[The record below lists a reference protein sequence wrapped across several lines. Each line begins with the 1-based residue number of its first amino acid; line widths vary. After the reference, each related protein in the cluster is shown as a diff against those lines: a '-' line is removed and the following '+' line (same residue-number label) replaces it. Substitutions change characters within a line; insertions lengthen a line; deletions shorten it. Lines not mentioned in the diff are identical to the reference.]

1 MSELLDQ
8 AETHATDDRTSDS
21 DINDIND
28 ISNINSEEI
37 GNIESDEEVRRY
49 KDSTYEIISK
59 VAYLIGVPKHIFENE
74 KHSPKI
80 EIYEELE
87 GDRNARI
94 IRHLCVIRN
103 SIERSFKNI
112 NNKMRYE
119 YRSLLSLTEHIP
131 EESIRTLSG
140 EGIIFYKSSNTQ
152 LYQHIIEINKLI
164 SDRINNCKSI
174 FPLWLNWEYLKQI
187 FIMPNGTTEAGT
199 KAAANLFYT
208 NLNLY
213 PYKMYI
219 NWIPKENGNILY
231 NDKKFVTLLY
241 EWNGNV
247 FTDFNK
253 VSDAGSYIK
262 GSIYDYIEE
271 SRKIVIIVDCEN
283 SDPYKLCAVIRNL
296 DYTYTSKISSIILL
310 NDIHAASAWVLLEQF
325 TSIPIEHIMTERVME
340 NKSLVDV
347 MLTAR
352 VCKEHFANEV
362 DSFIIASSDSD
373 YWGLIQSLPEA
384 RFLLMIE
391 RDSSSIDLKNA
402 LSGAG
407 IFYCYIDDFYSGNTD
422 DVKHSA
428 LIQAMRNYVES
439 KVDLNIYDMFENALK
454 VTRVEMTTAEKN
466 QFIAKYIRNMQ
477 LRIESD
483 GRVVF
488 EFKR

>member
-1 MSELLDQ
+1 MERKDRIDTLLTQ
-8 AETHATDDRTSDS
+8 NIEQTDDTNSYEES
-21 DINDIND
+21 DI
-28 ISNINSEEI
+28 
-37 GNIESDEEVRRY
+37 GSDEEVRRY

-59 VAYLIGVPKHIFENE
+59 VAYLIVVPKHIFENE
-74 KHSPKI
+74 NHSPKL
-80 EIYEELE
+80 EIYNELD
-87 GDRNARI
+87 GDRNTRT
-94 IRHLCVIRN
+94 IRHLCIIRN

-112 NNKMRYE
+112 NNKTRYE
-119 YRSLLSLTEHIP
+119 YRSPLSLTEHIP
-131 EESIRTLSG
+131 EESLRTLTDK
-140 EGIIFYKSSNTQ
+140 GINFYKSSNTQ
-152 LYQHIIEINKLI
+152 LYQHIIEINRLI

-174 FPLWLNWEYLKQI
+174 FPLWLNWDYLKQI
-187 FIMPNGTTEAGT
+187 FIMPNGITEAGT

-219 NWIPKENGNILY
+219 NWTPKENGNILY

-271 SRKIVIIVDCEN
+271 SHKIVIIVDCEN

-296 DYTYTSKISSIILL
+296 DHTYTSKISSIILL
-310 NDIHAASAWVLLEQF
+310 NDVHAASAWVILEQF

-352 VCKEHFANEV
+352 VCKEHFANDV

-373 YWGLIQSLPEA
+373 YWGLIQSLPNA

-402 LSGAG
+402 LTGAG
-407 IFYCYIDDFYSGNTD
+407 IFYCYIDDFYSGNAD
-422 DVKHSA
+422 DIKQSA
-428 LIQAMRNYVES
+428 LFQAMRNYIDS
-439 KVDLNIYDMFENALK
+439 KVELNIYDMFENALK

-466 QFIAKYIRNMQ
+466 QFIAKHIKNMQ
-477 LRIESD
+477 LRIDPD
-483 GRVVF
+483 GKVVL